1 MAGEHPMTKNPE
13 IEAIE
18 EEVRTAGQRWR
29 QAEDEVEEA
38 RAHRDDVIRRAVTQ
52 GVSKYRAAQLAG
64 VTRVRVAA
72 IIAKPP
78 TDETARGEET

>member
-1 MAGEHPMTKNPE
+1 MTKNPE
-13 IEAIE
+13 IE
-18 EEVRTAGQRWR
+18 EEVRAAGQRWR
-29 QAEDEVEEA
+29 QAEDEVEKA

-78 TDETARGEET
+78 TNGTTREEET

>member
-1 MAGEHPMTKNPE
+1 MTKNPE

-18 EEVRTAGQRWR
+18 EEVRAAGQRWR
-29 QAEDEVEEA
+29 QAEDEVEKA

-78 TDETARGEET
+78 TDETTREEET

>member
-1 MAGEHPMTKNPE
+1 MTKNPE
-13 IEAIE
+13 IEEIE
-18 EEVRTAGQRWR
+18 EEVRAAGQRWR
-29 QAEDEVEEA
+29 QAEDEVEKA

-78 TDETARGEET
+78 TDETTREEET